1 MALFRSDRR
10 TDGQT
15 KMNHLSAIREIFCI
29 FYEGKG
35 GKLFKPYNIFAPS
48 LCDARFA
55 GFNREG

>member
-1 MALFRSDRR
+1 MAHFRSDRR

-15 KMNHLSAIREIFCI
+15 KMNHLSTIREIFCI

-35 GKLFKPYNIFAPS
+35 PYKIFAPS